1 MRVLSG
7 TALADELVVSVQQVD
22 PMELQFRF
30 EN

>member
-7 TALADELVVSVQQVD
+7 TALADELVVSIQQVD
-22 PMELQFRF
+22 PAGLRFRL

>member
-1 MRVLSG
+1 MHVLSG

-22 PMELQFRF
+22 PTGLRFRF

>member
-22 PMELQFRF
+22 QMELQFRF